1 MIFLHLFFLCAR
13 PFDQQLGSSM
23 IYFFYL
29 HTTIPQKYMIVFHL
43 FFPCAQTFNHQLGSS
58 LFFFYL
64 CTAIRPKLKV
74 TLIRFSI
81 VPIFRLL
88 YSRSYFPYISL
99 ALFLAVLPLYFV
111 GYIHSST
118 TIIFCTLYSRRSV
131 AVIFCTLYPWLCEVL
146 VKQLTRKASR
156 ELSQKCLVWNAST
169 LQNFARR
176 HFSYVNEVSIV
187 SS

>member
-1 MIFLHLFFLCAR
+1 M
-13 PFDQQLGSSM
+13 
-23 IYFFYL
+23 
-29 HTTIPQKYMIVFHL
+29 
-43 FFPCAQTFNHQLGSS
+43 
-58 LFFFYL
+58 
-64 CTAIRPKLKV
+64 
-74 TLIRFSI
+74 
-81 VPIFRLL
+81 PIFRLL

-156 ELSQKCLVWNAST
+156 ELSQKCLACLTHLPCKILLGGISLMST
-169 LQNFARR
+169 KFLLYLHKKEILKWGRLYEKFKNKIL
-176 HFSYVNEVSIV
+176 SVT
-187 SS
+187 